1 MYSASKA
8 ALASYT
14 DSLCMELRRHHIRVC
29 LFEPVLSLA
38 LHLFTFP
45 ISCHYLTP
53 WLSQGDMR
61 PGQPTTYDDVTAAD
75 KAAMQVPGCIFCRV
89 ASKLMFKTGVP
100 LRRCMRMKRT
110 AQTL

>member
-1 MYSASKA
+1 MPSI
-8 ALASYT
+8 
-14 DSLCMELRRHHIRVC
+14 CCV
-29 LFEPVLSLA
+29 LA

-89 ASKLMFKTGVP
+89 ASKLMFNTGVP